1 MESAQVWLRQI
12 VISHNCS
19 SYFTLV
25 EIDPR
30 DSKKKKKENIIILKF
45 VKQWK
50 VVYFDTLI

>member
-30 DSKKKKKENIIILKF
+30 DSKKKKENIIILKF